1 MQCLICGN
9 ETKKPETGR
18 PARYCSVACRRAREF
33 EVRRLN
39 KRLGQL
45 ESRRDDESELV
56 DAPTT
61 YCDMY
66 GRAAAERLAAVE
78 KLIARAQSRLK
89 ALLGADD

>member
-1 MQCLICGN
+1 
-9 ETKKPETGR
+9 
-18 PARYCSVACRRAREF
+18 VACRRAREF